1 MNKNE
6 KLQRAE
12 LARQIKDNP
21 LYNEALMQIRSAY
34 VRALSNVKKCE
45 GYENDLMQIHDSLQN
60 LDRLERVIDGYFD
73 SGKVADTGSGLDNG
87 EGGL

>member
-73 SGKVADTGSGLDNG
+73 SGKVAVNERGQFNDAV
-87 EGGL
+87 